1 MKELITMLIPVWWLV
16 IASLVTLIIGVG
28 VGVAHE
34 RINQTL
40 RRKEE
45 MSRRL
50 DYYNRRWRLV
60 KGG

>member
-1 MKELITMLIPVWWLV
+1 MLIPVWWLV

-28 VGVAHE
+28 VGVAYE

-45 MSRRL
+45 MARRL

-60 KGG
+60 KGGK

>member
-1 MKELITMLIPVWWLV
+1 MLIPVWWLV
-16 IASLVTLIIGVG
+16 IASLVTLIIGVGVGVG